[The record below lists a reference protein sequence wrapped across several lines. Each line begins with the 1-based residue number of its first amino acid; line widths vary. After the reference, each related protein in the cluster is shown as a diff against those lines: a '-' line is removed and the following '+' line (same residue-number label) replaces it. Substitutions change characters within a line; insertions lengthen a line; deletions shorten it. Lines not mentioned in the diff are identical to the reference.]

1 MTDFTFKRAIGTF
14 VLVLLSLALTIIL
27 AQSTVSADKADILEP
42 NLFNLQ
48 DDSARIFYRNAR
60 STGEPLFVYRT
71 DSGILRFSGDEIR
84 EETTSLGKLET
95 VTIDSVPDLRT
106 VTLTLIVPDVNLP
119 TNRRQIPIKTIAIST
134 TNATSIGGPALVK
147 GPLQTYQTLEL
158 EGTARFVE

>member
-1 MTDFTFKRAIGTF
+1 MTDSTFKRAIGTF
-14 VLVLLSLALTIIL
+14 LFVLLSLALTIIL
-27 AQSTVSADKADILEP
+27 ANSTISAAKANIIEP

-48 DDSARIFYRNAR
+48 GEDARIYYR
-60 STGEPLFVYRT
+60 SSKSGEPLLVYRK
-71 DSGILRFSGDEIR
+71 SGNILRFSGDQIR

-95 VTIDSVPDLRT
+95 VTIDSVPDLRI
-106 VTLTLIVPDVNLP
+106 VTLTLIVPGVNLP
-119 TNRRQIPIKTIAIST
+119 TNRRQIPINTIAIET